1 MELSERLKQ
10 VDNLRRAAM
19 GDAKFKAS
27 AKQHESALK
36 PKSLALAK
44 SKPRS
49 SFADWAGGK

>member
-10 VDNLRRAAM
+10 VDNLRRASM
-19 GDAKFKAS
+19 GDAKFKVS

-36 PKSLALAK
+36 PKQRVPAK

>member
-19 GDAKFKAS
+19 GDAKFKAK
-27 AKQHESALK
+27 AKQHEAALK
-36 PKSLALAK
+36 PKSRTLPK

>member
-19 GDAKFKAS
+19 GDAKFMAK
-27 AKQHESALK
+27 AKQHEAALK
-36 PKSLALAK
+36 PKSRTLPK

>member
-36 PKSLALAK
+36 PKSRVPAR